1 MLGRAGMCRY
11 FGWLGTVVLLAVGRM
26 KECMGIT
33 TPAQTSGF
41 RRGPPVPPALGLTP
55 PVGEKLSSSFQATW
69 E

>member
-1 MLGRAGMCRY
+1 MLGRAGMCHY

-33 TPAQTSGF
+33 TQAQTSGF
-41 RRGPPVPPALGLTP
+41 WRGSPVPPALGSTP
-55 PVGEKLSSSFQATW
+55 PVGEKLSSSFKATW